1 MRTSVANS
9 VKELQGYEQQQ
20 KITMQAL
27 DRESSQLS
35 KEQKQVD
42 IIRLRTK
49 QLCQE
54 RYLNLVELEEQG
66 DNIENQ
72 MEEKARQLKQR
83 HELQNLMKS
92 VEINVE
98 PKRFKAMLGGANG
111 QSSSL
116 INPSLGVDSEQVL
129 DFESAI
135 HEPSKC
141 KF

>member
-42 IIRLRTK
+42 IIKLRTK

-72 MEEKARQLKQR
+72 MEEKARLLKQK
-83 HELQNLMKS
+83 HELSNLMKS
-92 VEINVE
+92 VENNVE
-98 PKRFKAMLGGANG
+98 PKRFKTVLGGAMLAG
-111 QSSSL
+111 GSGGS
-116 INPSLGVDSEQVL
+116 GT
-129 DFESAI
+129 F
-135 HEPSKC
+135 
-141 KF
+141 